1 MSSRKITLMGQL
13 GDVDLR
19 LLRIFRKVV
28 ECGGFSSAEVEL
40 NISRAAIS
48 MAMSDLEARLSMRL
62 CQRGRSGFQLTSEGQ
77 AVFEA
82 TMQLLA
88 AVEDFRTRVNG
99 LHASLTGELNIG
111 ITDNLVTMPNMHVT
125 EALRALKAR
134 GDNVHINIRMAPPND
149 IEMAVLGG
157 SLHAGVVPELKRV
170 AGLDY
175 LSLYDEQSALYCS
188 DRHPL
193 FDVEAPTPQQIA
205 CFDAVVP
212 SYAQTPEIKRVHET
226 LKPKA
231 SATDREGVAFLVLTG
246 SYVGFLP
253 THFAQRWTEHGRMKR
268 LAPDTF
274 EYATRYYAITR
285 KGRPPNLVLE
295 SFLEALRSLLE
306 ALPRDEQVSGRRS

>member
-1 MSSRKITLMGQL
+1 MSQRRITLMGQL

-48 MAMSDLEARLSMRL
+48 MAMSDLETRLSMRL
-62 CQRGRSGFQLTSEGQ
+62 CQRGRSGFRLTSEGHD
-77 AVFEA
+77 VYEA
-82 TMQLLA
+82 TVQLLA

-99 LHASLTGELNIG
+99 LHSRLTGELNIG
-111 ITDNLVTMPNMHVT
+111 ITDNLVTLPDMQVT

-170 AGLDY
+170 PGLDY
-175 LSLYDEQSALYCS
+175 LTLYEEQSALYCS

-193 FDVEAPTPQQIA
+193 FACQAPSVDQIA
-205 CFDAVVP
+205 GHDAVVP
-212 SYAQTPEIKRVHET
+212 SYAQTPEIKRVHEA
-226 LKPKA
+226 LKPMA

-246 SYVGFLP
+246 SYIGFLP
-253 THFAQRWTEHGRMKR
+253 THYAQRWRDQGRMRR

-274 EYATRYYAITR
+274 EYATRYEYSTRYYAITR

-295 SFLEALRSLLE
+295 SFLEELE
-306 ALPRDEQVSGRRS
+306 ACLVQTRGEC

>member
-1 MSSRKITLMGQL
+1 MSQRRITLMGQL

-48 MAMSDLEARLSMRL
+48 MAMSDLETRLSMRL
-62 CQRGRSGFQLTSEGQ
+62 CQRGRSGFRLTSEGHD
-77 AVFEA
+77 VYEA

-88 AVEDFRTRVNG
+88 AMEDFRTRANS
-99 LHASLTGELNIG
+99 LHSPLTGELNIG
-111 ITDNLVTMPNMHVT
+111 ITDNLVTLPDMQVT

-170 AGLDY
+170 PGLDY
-175 LSLYDEQSALYCS
+175 LALYEERSALYCS

-193 FDVEAPTPQQIA
+193 FACEAPSVDQIA
-205 CFDAVVP
+205 GHDAVVP
-212 SYAQTPEIKRVHET
+212 SYAQTPEIKRVHEA
-226 LKPKA
+226 LKPMA

-246 SYVGFLP
+246 SYIGFLP
-253 THFAQRWTEHGRMKR
+253 THYAQRWSDHGRMRR
-268 LAPDTF
+268 LVPDRSEEHTS
-274 EYATRYYAITR
+274 ELQSRVRISYAVFCLKKKHNECSPHT
-285 KGRPPNLVLE
+285 E
-295 SFLEALRSLLE
+295 S
-306 ALPRDEQVSGRRS
+306 

>member
-1 MSSRKITLMGQL
+1 MSQRRITLMGQL

-48 MAMSDLEARLSMRL
+48 MAMSDLETRLSMRL
-62 CQRGRSGFQLTSEGQ
+62 CQRGRSGFRLTSEGHD
-77 AVFEA
+77 VYEA
-82 TMQLLA
+82 TVQLLA

-99 LHASLTGELNIG
+99 LHSRLTGELNIG
-111 ITDNLVTMPNMHVT
+111 ITDNLVTLPDMQVT

-170 AGLDY
+170 PGLDY
-175 LSLYDEQSALYCS
+175 LALYEEQSALYCS

-193 FDVEAPTPQQIA
+193 FACGAPSVDQIA
-205 CFDAVVP
+205 GHDAVVP
-212 SYAQTPEIKRVHET
+212 SYAQTPEIKRVHEA
-226 LKPKA
+226 LKPMA

-246 SYVGFLP
+246 SYIGFLP
-253 THFAQRWTEHGRMKR
+253 THYAQRWRDQGRMRR
-268 LAPDTF
+268 LVPDTSEHATRY
-274 EYATRYYAITR
+274 EYSTRYYAITR

-295 SFLEALRSLLE
+295 SFLEELE
-306 ALPRDEQVSGRRS
+306 ACLAQTRGEC